1 MRRNDRAIQDP
12 ERMET
17 ILKTCL
23 CCRIGLND
31 GNEVYIVPVSYGF
44 EKQDNR
50 YVLYFHGAKAGRKYT
65 LAQSAPFV
73 GFEMD
78 NGYQVLP
85 GKTACQYSAR
95 YQSLIGQ
102 GTLRLVEDE
111 TEKRHALTCIMA
123 HQTDQMDWNFPSTML
138 AATAVFRLD
147 VTKLS
152 GKEHQM
158 ELDHFSATN
167 CTEETLRA
175 PNEKGENTMEQ
186 RNLTLDQCRDIYD
199 TYLCHDFPADEVKPF
214 SVIRDAFDR
223 GAYSAKGFYENG
235 QLQGYAFF
243 HREKNWILLDYF
255 AVCSGIRGQ
264 GIGSRIF
271 ALIRESLQPGETL
284 FIEAEKPNEE
294 DPATLTI
301 RQRRIAFYR
310 RNGATMSGVLG
321 WAFGVCYRLLY
332 CGNHIS
338 DDDVE
343 QGMKAV
349 YASLLSP
356 ASFQANIRFHRD

>member
-1 MRRNDRAIQDP
+1 
-12 ERMET
+12 MEVK
-17 ILKTCL
+17 IMSASELE
-23 CCRIGLND
+23 D
-31 GNEVYIVPVSYGF
+31 
-44 EKQDNR
+44 
-50 YVLYFHGAKAGRKYT
+50 LYANH
-65 LAQSAPFV
+65 
-73 GFEMD
+73 M
-78 NGYQVLP
+78 
-85 GKTACQYSAR
+85 
-95 YQSLIGQ
+95 
-102 GTLRLVEDE
+102 
-111 TEKRHALTCIMA
+111 
-123 HQTDQMDWNFPSTML
+123 
-138 AATAVFRLD
+138 FR
-147 VTKLS
+147 
-152 GKEHQM
+152 
-158 ELDHFSATN
+158 
-167 CTEETLRA
+167 
-175 PNEKGENTMEQ
+175 
-186 RNLTLDQCRDIYD
+186 
-199 TYLCHDFPADEVKPF
+199 DFPAPEIKPL
-214 SVIRDAFDR
+214 STLKQLLSTGEYVPLAFIED
-223 GAYSAKGFYENG
+223 G
-235 QLQGYAFF
+235 QMIGYTLLIACDG
-243 HREKNWILLDYF
+243 KNACLLDYF